1 MTIPDFQ
8 TIMLPFL
15 QFSSDGKM
23 HNFLEATDALAKE
36 FKLTPEEI
44 DTLIPSGQQRFA
56 NRVGWAKTH
65 LKKAGLIDYPQR
77 GHFQITQRGVNVLK
91 ETPEAIDMKYLMK
104 FPEFQE
110 FRKVGQVDKEK
121 EKIENTSEPLPPEE
135 SIEVA
140 YQEIRAGLADDL
152 LDYVLKCSPAFFE
165 KLVVE
170 LLVSMG
176 YGGSQENAARAVG
189 KSGDDGIDGIIDE
202 DKLGLDSIYIQAK
215 RYQRDAK
222 IGAHFVRD
230 FIGALQGCKATKGV
244 FLTTAGFT
252 KDATDFVSKVQS
264 RVVLIDGQKLANL
277 MIDYGIGVSTRMN
290 YEIKQLDT
298 DYFGEV

>member
-15 QFSSDGKM
+15 QYSSDGRM
-23 HNFLEATDALAKE
+23 HNFYEAVDALAKE
-36 FKLTPEEI
+36 FKLTPQEI
-44 DTLIPSGQQRFA
+44 DILISSGQQKFA

-77 GHFQITQRGVNVLK
+77 GHFQITQRGFDVLK

-110 FRKVGQVDKEK
+110 FRKVGQFDKVKEK
-121 EKIENTSEPLPPEE
+121 SDDLTGQLSPEE
-135 SIEVA
+135 IIEAA
-140 YQEIRAGLADDL
+140 YREIRAGLADDL
-152 LDYVLKCSPAFFE
+152 LEYVLKCSPAFFE

-176 YGGSQENAARAVG
+176 YGGSHENAAQAVG
-189 KSGDDGIDGIIDE
+189 KSGDEGIDGVIAE

-222 IGAHFVRD
+222 IGPHFVRD

-252 KDATDFVSKVQS
+252 KDALDFVSKVQS

-298 DYFGEV
+298 DYFGKI

>member
-8 TIMLPFL
+8 SIMLPFL

-23 HNFLEATDALAKE
+23 HNFLEAVDALAKQ
-36 FKLTPEEI
+36 FTLTPEEI

-77 GHFQITQRGVNVLK
+77 GHFQITQRGFDVLK
-91 ETPEAIDMKYLMK
+91 EIPKTIDMKFLMQ

-110 FRKVGQVDKEK
+110 FRKVNQVGKGKE
-121 EKIENTSEPLPPEE
+121 EEETLDEQLPPEE
-135 SIEVA
+135 TIEVA
-140 YQEIRAGLADDL
+140 YKEIRAGLADDL
-152 LDYVLKCSPAFFE
+152 LDYVIKSSPAFFE

-176 YGGSQENAARAVG
+176 YGGTQENAARAVG

-222 IGAHFVRD
+222 IGVHFIRD
-230 FIGALQGCKATKGV
+230 FIGALQGYKANKGV
-244 FLTTAGFT
+244 FLTTACFT
-252 KDATDFVSKVQS
+252 KEATDFVSKVQS

-298 DYFGEV
+298 DYFGEI

>member
-15 QFSSDGKM
+15 EFSSDGKM
-23 HNFLEATDALAKE
+23 HSFVVATEALAKE
-36 FKLTPEEI
+36 FKLTDAEI

-77 GHFQITQRGVNVLK
+77 GHFQITQRGIDVLK
-91 ETPEAIDMKYLMK
+91 GTPKVIDMKFLMQ
-104 FPEFQE
+104 FPEFLE
-110 FRKVGQVDKEK
+110 FRKIHQVDIGKVEV
-121 EKIENTSEPLPPEE
+121 IELDNRLPPEE
-135 SIEVA
+135 IIDVA

-152 LDYVLKCSPAFFE
+152 LDYVIKCSPAFFE
-165 KLVVE
+165 KLVVD

-176 YGGSQENAARAVG
+176 YGGTQENAARAVG

-215 RYQRDAK
+215 RYQKDAK
-222 IGAHFVRD
+222 ISVHFIRD
-230 FIGALQGCKATKGV
+230 FIGALQGAKANKGV

-252 KDATDFVSKVQS
+252 KEATGFVSKVQS
-264 RVVLIDGQKLANL
+264 RVVLIDGKRLANL
-277 MIDYGIGVSTRMN
+277 MIDFGIGVSTRMN

>member
-23 HNFLEATDALAKE
+23 HNFLEVVDALAKK

-56 NRVGWAKTH
+56 NRVGWAKTY

-77 GHFQITQRGVNVLK
+77 GNFQITQRGFDVLK
-91 ETPEAIDMKYLMK
+91 ENPEAIDMKFLK
-104 FPEFQE
+104 RFPEYQE
-110 FRKVGQVDKEK
+110 FRKTNQVDEGKEEVVDLSDK
-121 EKIENTSEPLPPEE
+121 LPPEE
-135 SIEVA
+135 SIEAA

-202 DKLGLDSIYIQAK
+202 DKWGLDSIYIQAK
-215 RYQRDAK
+215 RYQRDAR

-252 KDATDFVSKVQS
+252 KDATDFISKVQS

-290 YEIKQLDT
+290 YEIKKLDT
-298 DYFGEV
+298 DYFGEI

>member
-15 QFSSDGKM
+15 QFSSDRQLHTPKQ
-23 HNFLEATDALAKE
+23 ATDALAKV
-36 FKLTPEEI
+36 FKLTAEEV
-44 DTLIPSGQQRFA
+44 DKLLPSGQPMFV
-56 NRVGWAKTH
+56 NRVGWVKTH

-77 GHFQITQRGVNVLK
+77 GQFQITQRGLDVLK
-91 ETPEAIDMKYLMK
+91 ESPKTIDMKYLNR
-104 FPEFQE
+104 FLDYQE
-110 FRKVGQVDKEK
+110 FRKVNKDIKE
-121 EKIENTSEPLPPEE
+121 EEETVETPAQLTPEE
-135 SIEVA
+135 TIQNA
-140 YQEIRAGLADDL
+140 YKEIRAGLADDL
-152 LDYVLKCSPAFFE
+152 LDYVIKSSPAFFE

-176 YGGSQENAARAVG
+176 YGGTQENAARAVG

-215 RYQRDAK
+215 RYQREAK
-222 IGAHFVRD
+222 IGVHFIRD
-230 FIGALQGCKATKGV
+230 FIGALQGFKANKGV
-244 FLTTAGFT
+244 FLTTASFT
-252 KDATDFVSKVQS
+252 KEAADFVSKVQS

-277 MIDYGIGVSTRMN
+277 MIDHGIGVSTRMN

>member
-1 MTIPDFQ
+1 MPIPDFQ

-23 HNFLEATDALAKE
+23 HNYLEAVDALAKD

-56 NRVGWAKTH
+56 NRVGWAKSY
-65 LKKAGLIDYPQR
+65 LKKAGLINYPQR
-77 GHFQITQRGVNVLK
+77 GHFQITQRGFDVLK
-91 ETPEAIDMKYLMK
+91 ESPKAIDMKFLK
-104 FPEFQE
+104 RFPEYRE
-110 FRKVGQVDKEK
+110 FRKINPVDEGQEIVVGPPDQ
-121 EKIENTSEPLPPEE
+121 LPPEE
-135 SIEVA
+135 SIEAA

-252 KDATDFVSKVQS
+252 KDAVDFVSKVQS

-277 MIDYGIGVSTRMN
+277 MIDYGIGVSIRMN
-290 YEIKQLDT
+290 YEIKKLDT
-298 DYFGEV
+298 DYFGEI

>member
-23 HNFLEATDALAKE
+23 HTFLEATDSLAKE

-77 GHFQITQRGVNVLK
+77 GHFQITQRGFNVLK
-91 ETPEAIDMKYLMK
+91 ETPETIDMKFLMK

-121 EKIENTSEPLPPEE
+121 EKIEDTSEQLPPEE

-202 DKLGLDSIYIQAK
+202 DRLGLDSIYIQAK
-215 RYQRDAK
+215 RYQRDAR
-222 IGAHFVRD
+222 IGAHFIRD

-244 FLTTAGFT
+244 FLTTASFT
-252 KDATDFVSKVQS
+252 KEATDFVSKVQS

>member
-1 MTIPDFQ
+1 MPIPDFQ

-15 QFSSDGKM
+15 QFAGDGKM
-23 HNFLEATDALAKE
+23 HNFLEAVNSLAKE
-36 FKLTPEEI
+36 FKLTDEEI
-44 DTLIPSGQQRFA
+44 DTLLPSGQQRFA

-91 ETPEAIDMKYLMK
+91 EPPKVIDMKFLMK

-110 FRKVGQVDKEK
+110 FRKVGQVDGEK
-121 EKIENTSEPLPPEE
+121 EKVEVPTDQLSPEE

-140 YQEIRAGLADDL
+140 YKEIRAGLADDL

-189 KSGDDGIDGIIDE
+189 KSGDDGIDGVIDE

-222 IGAHFVRD
+222 IGAHYVRD

-252 KDATDFVSKVQS
+252 KDAMDFISKVQS

-277 MIDYGIGVSTRMN
+277 MIDYGIGVSIRMN
-290 YEIKQLDT
+290 YEIRQLDT

>member
-1 MTIPDFQ
+1 MPIPDFQ

-23 HNFLEATDALAKE
+23 HNYLEAVDALAKD

-56 NRVGWAKTH
+56 NRVGWAKSY
-65 LKKAGLIDYPQR
+65 LKKAGLINYPQR
-77 GHFQITQRGVNVLK
+77 GHFQITQRGFDVLK
-91 ETPEAIDMKYLMK
+91 ESPKAIDMKFLK
-104 FPEFQE
+104 RFPEYRE
-110 FRKVGQVDKEK
+110 FRKINPVDEGQEIVVGPPDQ
-121 EKIENTSEPLPPEE
+121 LPPEE
-135 SIEVA
+135 SIEAA

-252 KDATDFVSKVQS
+252 KDAVDFVSKVQS

-277 MIDYGIGVSTRMN
+277 MIDYGIGVSIRMN

-298 DYFGEV
+298 DYFGEI

>member
-77 GHFQITQRGVNVLK
+77 GHFQITQRGFNVLK

-110 FRKVGQVDKEK
+110 FRKVGQVDKDK
-121 EKIENTSEPLPPEE
+121 EKIEDTSEQLPPEE

-290 YEIKQLDT
+290 YKIKQLDT

>member
-15 QFSSDGKM
+15 QFSKDGKM

-77 GHFQITQRGVNVLK
+77 GHFQITQRGLNVLK
-91 ETPEAIDMKYLMK
+91 DTPKAIDMKYLMK

-110 FRKVGQVDKEK
+110 FRKVGQVDKGK
-121 EKIENTSEPLPPEE
+121 EKVEDITEQLPPEE

-152 LDYVLKCSPAFFE
+152 LEYVLKCSPAFFE

-252 KDATDFVSKVQS
+252 KDAMDFVSKVQS

>member
-77 GHFQITQRGVNVLK
+77 GHFQITQRGLNVLK
-91 ETPEAIDMKYLMK
+91 DTPKAIDMKYLMK

-110 FRKVGQVDKEK
+110 FRKVGQVDKGK
-121 EKIENTSEPLPPEE
+121 EKVEDITEQLPPEE

-152 LDYVLKCSPAFFE
+152 LEYVLKCSPAFFE

-252 KDATDFVSKVQS
+252 KDAMDFVSKVQS

>member
-15 QFSSDGKM
+15 QFSSDGKS
-23 HNFLEATDALAKE
+23 HTFVEATDVLAKK
-36 FKLTPEEI
+36 FKLTPDEI

-77 GHFQITQRGVNVLK
+77 GQFQITQRGNDVLK
-91 ETPEAIDMKYLMK
+91 ENPITIDMKFLLQ
-104 FPEFQE
+104 FPEFKE
-110 FRKVGQVDKEK
+110 FRKIQHANTNKEK
-121 EKIENTSEPLPPEE
+121 VNEPINQLPPEE
-135 SIEVA
+135 IIDVA
-140 YQEIRAGLADDL
+140 YQEIRAKLADDL
-152 LDYVLKCSPAFFE
+152 LEFVLKCSPAFFQ

-176 YGGSQENAARAVG
+176 YGGSQENAAQVVG
-189 KSGDDGIDGIIDE
+189 KSGDEGIDGIIAE

-222 IGAHFVRD
+222 IGSHSIRD

-244 FLTTAGFT
+244 FLTTSDFT
-252 KDATDFVSKVQS
+252 KDAVDFVSKVQS

-277 MIDYGIGVSTRMN
+277 MIDYGIGVSTRKN

-298 DYFGEV
+298 DYFGEI

>member
-15 QFSSDGKM
+15 RFSSDGKM

-77 GHFQITQRGVNVLK
+77 GHFQITQRGLNVLK
-91 ETPEAIDMKYLMK
+91 ETPKMIDMKFLMK

-110 FRKVGQVDKEK
+110 FRKVGQVDEGKEK
-121 EKIENTSEPLPPEE
+121 VEVPANQLSPEE

-152 LDYVLKCSPAFFE
+152 LEYVLKCSPAFFE

-189 KSGDDGIDGIIDE
+189 RSGDDGIDGIIDE

-230 FIGALQGCKATKGV
+230 FIGALHGCKATKGV
-244 FLTTAGFT
+244 FLTTSSFT

-298 DYFGEV
+298 DYFGEI

>member
-23 HNFLEATDALAKE
+23 HNFLEAVDALAKE

-77 GHFQITQRGVNVLK
+77 GHFQITQRGIDVLK
-91 ETPEAIDMKYLMK
+91 EPPKSIDMKYLMN
-104 FPEFQE
+104 FPEFRE
-110 FRKVGQVDKEK
+110 FRKVNQSEK
-121 EKIENTSEPLPPEE
+121 GREEVVNLGEQLPPEE
-135 SIEVA
+135 TIEAA

-152 LDYVLKCSPAFFE
+152 LEYVLKCSPAFFE

-176 YGGSQENAARAVG
+176 YGGTQENAARAVG

-215 RYQRDAK
+215 RYQKGAR
-222 IGAHFVRD
+222 IGAHFIRD